1 MNFANKYFLLIPNRK
16 QGRCNHQI
24 GSQRLQSLQWLK
36 DQYQKQQY
44 PWEEKEREKKD
55 HIFIIKYISHNKLY
69 DKAFLYVLFTC
80 SQRGVLNTLSVPYF
94 SFSPKLH
101 LKTPPNL
108 TSSPKSTALEEINTS
123 YLNHKMILFSIPINI
138 TFYLLQVRCL
148 KHCWRTKIDSYV
160 VFQHQQEYP

>member
-1 MNFANKYFLLIPNRK
+1 MVERPIPKAAIPLRRK
-16 QGRCNHQI
+16 
-24 GSQRLQSLQWLK
+24 K
-36 DQYQKQQY
+36 
-44 PWEEKEREKKD
+44 REKKY
-55 HIFIIKYISHNKLY
+55 HIFIIKHNSQNKL
-69 DKAFLYVLFTC
+69 DEKAFLYVLFTC

-123 YLNHKMILFSIPINI
+123 YLNHKMILFSIPMNI
-138 TFYLLQVRCL
+138 TFYLLQARCL
-148 KHCWRTKIDSYV
+148 KHCWLTKIDSYV